1 MIMRV
6 AILAAG
12 LFVCSTLT
20 SQAQTEPQTITIGV
34 LNDMSGNFADQSGPG
49 SLVAARMAIEEMGGT
64 VLGKP
69 VTAIGGDHQ
78 NKPDIAAAIA
88 RRWYENEGVQ
98 LVVDMPNSG
107 TALAVQ
113 EVARNLKKI
122 NITATAGSLALT
134 GKSCSPT
141 SFHWMWDTYSNSY
154 GLVKALSRKKI
165 DSWFFITADY
175 AFGHALEADFRKAID
190 QMGGK
195 TLGSVKHPVGMQ
207 DFSSAILAAQTS
219 KAQGI
224 VVASGGNDIVN
235 TLKTANEFGLQKA
248 GISFVAPATFLTD
261 VKSMGLDVAQGLT
274 YITGFTWTYDDG
286 SRAFARKFFERHKA
300 MPTMGQAGVY
310 SAVRHY
316 LRAVEAAKT
325 LDAVAVAAKM
335 REMPVT
341 DAVVRNGK
349 LREDG
354 RLSHDMYLV
363 EVRHPGES
371 SDPWDLEKVQD
382 TLAGD
387 DIFRPLSESDC
398 PLVKK

>member
-1 MIMRV
+1 MMMRV
-6 AILAAG
+6 ATLAAC
-12 LFVCSTLT
+12 LLACSDLT
-20 SQAQTEPQTITIGV
+20 VQAQSEPQTITIGV

-49 SLVAARMAIEEMGGT
+49 SLVAARMAIEEFGGT

-78 NKPDIAAAIA
+78 NKPDIASAIA

-113 EVARNLKKI
+113 DVARNLKKI
-122 NITATAGSLALT
+122 NITSTAGSLALS

-154 GLVKALSRKKI
+154 GLVKALARKRI

-195 TLGSVKHPVGMQ
+195 TLGAVKHPVGMQ
-207 DFSSAILAAQTS
+207 DFSSAILAAQSS
-219 KAQGI
+219 KARGV

-248 GISFVAPATFLTD
+248 GVSFVAPATFLTD

-274 YITGFTWTYDDG
+274 YITGFTWNYDDG

-325 LDAVAVAAKM
+325 LDAVTVAAKM
-335 REMPVT
+335 RELPVA
-341 DAVVRNGK
+341 DAVIRNGK
-349 LREDG
+349 IRDDG
-354 RLSHDMYLV
+354 RLVHDMYLV
-363 EVRHPGES
+363 EVLRPGES
-371 SDPWDLEKVQD
+371 SDPWNLEKVQE